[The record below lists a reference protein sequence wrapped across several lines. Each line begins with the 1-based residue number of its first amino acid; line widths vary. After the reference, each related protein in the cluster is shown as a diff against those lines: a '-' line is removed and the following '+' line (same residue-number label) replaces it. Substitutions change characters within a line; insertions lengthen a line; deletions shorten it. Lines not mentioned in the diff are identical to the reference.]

1 MASDEK
7 QIVAQHNDLIQAVAK
22 MERMPLKLFEIIV
35 GSYDDR
41 KNTDIFCSSFFK
53 TCSSAV
59 NLSFFSSVLY

>member
-41 KNTDIFCSSFFK
+41 KKYRYCLHQEK
-53 TCSSAV
+53 AC
-59 NLSFFSSVLY
+59 L